1 MVCRGERWRRRHSTL
16 EAKQVW
22 ARFIGHPIGYGANQC
37 APPPRA
43 TGDALMS
50 WERQR
55 FQDTISSQIRAES
68 YEPSRANGEG

>member
-1 MVCRGERWRRRHSTL
+1 MVCRGERWRRRHSSL

-55 FQDTISSQIRAES
+55 F
-68 YEPSRANGEG
+68 